1 MYVCVYGGIYKFMY
15 VCEYVYVR
23 MPYGAIIVSLEGGM
37 NGLKKF
43 GGLFSD
49 RCSHHLLHLLEFLCC
64 CAASPCVL
72 LALFILTFI
81 VCLFVYFCA
90 CVPKYYLRLREFFFV
105 RIRLRSFVRSLLA
118 WLFSLVFYFVFGIL
132 LVQNEPHRV
141 FQFLFIVSELVFCSI
156 HHNVNENK
164 FDVFDWE
171 GSKFAIVNHAFRIG
185 SCPYSVDA
193 MMSTH
198 AKHGI

>member
-1 MYVCVYGGIYKFMY
+1 MCVCLYGGIYKFMY

-90 CVPKYYLRLREFFFV
+90 CVPKYYLRLREFVFLCVFV
-105 RIRLRSFVRSLLA
+105 FVRSFVRSSLDCFL
-118 WLFSLVFYFVFGIL
+118 WFFILYSVFFLFKMNLTVFSNFYLL
-132 LVQNEPHRV
+132 LVN
-141 FQFLFIVSELVFCSI
+141 LF
-156 HHNVNENK
+156 
-164 FDVFDWE
+164 
-171 GSKFAIVNHAFRIG
+171 FA
-185 SCPYSVDA
+185 PYIT
-193 MMSTH
+193 M
-198 AKHGI
+198 